1 MCIRYVLI
9 NKRKHLCARSRAT
22 ALVRDQARPSPRSF
36 SSLPPVFESIVTRSE
51 SVAVS
56 EMEGRRRRAISG
68 GARAVRGTSGGA
80 TASSGHGL
88 MGAGAGAVEL
98 AIDVRVWWCRR
109 RRSSGDLFSYRRV
122 PRAGDRRLEVV
133 WRVGGG
139 RGRKGWRGK
148 KPLSRGHAEE
158 DEAIDGHARKTKPS
172 CAQRK
177 KASGEVAR
185 GGRRLA
191 AGSCAPPPPL
201 ACDLS
206 RNRGP

>member
-9 NKRKHLCARSRAT
+9 NKRKHLCAPSRAT
-22 ALVRDQARPSPRSF
+22 ALVRDQARPGPRSF

-56 EMEGRRRRAISG
+56 KMEGRQRRAISG

-88 MGAGAGAVEL
+88 MGAGMGAVEL

-133 WRVGGG
+133 WRCGEWAVGGAGGGGGG
-139 RGRKGWRGK
+139 RSRCRGVM
-148 KPLSRGHAEE
+148 R
-158 DEAIDGHARKTKPS
+158 RKTKPS
-172 CAQRK
+172 TDTRGRR
-177 KASGEVAR
+177 SRVAR
-185 GGRRLA
+185 RGRRLVVR
-191 AGSCAPPPPL
+191 
-201 ACDLS
+201 S
-206 RNRGP
+206 RVEEEG